1 MDYSFCC
8 GQTGLAIPWIG
19 DLNRDGTPGGRP
31 LELESGERTLRI
43 RVSPERGN
51 DRDRLVTSLPVK
63 FRIIG
68 DGPHAD

>member
-1 MDYSFCC
+1 MRHWQLVS
-8 GQTGLAIPWIG
+8 
-19 DLNRDGTPGGRP
+19 GGRP